1 MKRILTGITPSGYPH
16 LGNYIGAIKPSLD
29 LLDEKCESFLFIAD
43 LHAVIKVSD
52 PNKLEELS
60 TAIAMAWLASGLD
73 PNTTSFYR
81 QSDVPEI
88 TELAWLLSCITEKGL
103 LNRAHAYK
111 AAVDQNN
118 ESGKKEMDEG
128 ISLGLFS
135 YPLLMASDILTP
147 NATHVPVGKDQQQHL
162 EITRDI
168 AEKFNN
174 KYGKFFN
181 VPEAVIQNEKTVL
194 GTDGRKMSKSY
205 NNIIPLLS
213 TEKELRKSVMKI
225 VTNSQEPGE
234 KKEWKDNT
242 LFAIYSSFASV
253 EKQENMK
260 NLFEDG
266 IGWGDAKQK
275 VFEDL
280 NQMLLPIR
288 EKFMELSNNKKFI
301 EEILKSG
308 AEKVRLHTVPALK
321 EVKKLVG
328 ISRL

>member
-60 TAIAMAWLASGLD
+60 NAIAMAWLASGLD

-234 KKEWKDNT
+234 KKEWKDNA

-260 NLFEDG
+260 ILFEDG

>member
-60 TAIAMAWLASGLD
+60 NAIAMAWLASGLNPD
-73 PNTTSFYR
+73 TTSFYR

-260 NLFEDG
+260 NFFADG

-280 NQMLLPIR
+280 NLILLPIR

-301 EEILKSG
+301 EEILQSG
-308 AEKVRLHTVPALK
+308 AKKVRSHTLPTLK

>member
-43 LHAVIKVSD
+43 LHAIIKVSN
-52 PNKLEELS
+52 PTKLEELS
-60 TAIAMAWLASGLD
+60 NAIAIAWLASGLD

-128 ISLGLFS
+128 ISMGLFS

-181 VPEAVIQNEKTVL
+181 LPEAVIQNENTVL

-213 TEKELRKSVMKI
+213 TEKELRKSIMKI

-253 EKQENMK
+253 EKQEDMK

-266 IGWGDAKQK
+266 IGWGDAKQM

-280 NQMLLPIR
+280 NLMLLPIR
-288 EKFMELSNNKKFI
+288 EKYFELNNNKKFI
-301 EEILKSG
+301 DEILKSG
-308 AEKVRLHTVPALK
+308 AERVRTHTAPALK

>member
-52 PNKLEELS
+52 PEKLKELS
-60 TAIAMAWLASGLD
+60 NGIAMAWLASGLD
-73 PNTTSFYR
+73 PENTNFYR
-81 QSDVPEI
+81 QSDIPEI

-111 AAVDQNN
+111 AAVDTNN
-118 ESGKKEMDEG
+118 ESGKKDSDEG
-128 ISLGLFS
+128 ISMGLFS

-168 AEKFNN
+168 AEKFNR
-174 KYGKFFN
+174 KYGDFFN
-181 VPEAVIQNEKTVL
+181 IPEAVIKDEKTVL

-205 NNIIPLLS
+205 NNIIPLLAE
-213 TEKELRKSVMKI
+213 EKELKKSIMKI

-234 KKEWKDNT
+234 KKDWRDNT
-242 LFAIYSSFASV
+242 LFSIYSSFTS
-253 EKQENMK
+253 KDQQEEMQNM
-260 NLFEDG
+260 FGDG

-275 VFEDL
+275 TFEEL
-280 NQMLLPIR
+280 NKILTPIR
-288 EKFMELSNNKKFI
+288 EKYLELNSNKKYI
-301 EEILKSG
+301 KEILKSG
-308 AEKVRLHTVPALK
+308 AEKVREQTLPLVK
-321 EVKKLVG
+321 EAKRLVG
-328 ISRL
+328 ISKL

>member
-43 LHAVIKVSD
+43 LHAIIKVSN
-52 PNKLEELS
+52 PTKLEELS
-60 TAIAMAWLASGLD
+60 NAIAIAWLASGLD

-128 ISLGLFS
+128 ISMGLFS

-147 NATHVPVGKDQQQHL
+147 NATHVPVGNDQQQHL

-181 VPEAVIQNEKTVL
+181 LPEAVIQNENTVL

-213 TEKELRKSVMKI
+213 TEKELRKSIMKI
-225 VTNSQEPGE
+225 VTNSLEPGE

-253 EKQENMK
+253 EKQEDMK

-266 IGWGDAKQK
+266 IGWGDAKQM

-280 NQMLLPIR
+280 NLMLLPIR
-288 EKFMELSNNKKFI
+288 EKYFELNNNKKFI
-301 EEILKSG
+301 DEILKSG
-308 AEKVRLHTVPALK
+308 AERVRTHTAPALK

>member
-29 LLDEKCESFLFIAD
+29 LLDKKCESFLFIAD
-43 LHAVIKVSD
+43 LHAVIKVSE
-52 PNKLEELS
+52 PTKLEELS
-60 TAIAMAWLASGLD
+60 NAIAMAWLASGLD
-73 PNTTSFYR
+73 PNTTNFYR

-118 ESGKKEMDEG
+118 ERGKKEMDEG

-174 KYGKFFN
+174 RYGKFFN

-280 NQMLLPIR
+280 NLMLIPIR
-288 EKFMELSNNKKFI
+288 EKFMDLSNNKKFI

-308 AEKVRLHTVPALK
+308 AKKVRSHTVPALK

>member
-29 LLDEKCESFLFIAD
+29 LLDGKCESFLFIAD

-52 PNKLEELS
+52 PKKLEELS
-60 TAIAMAWLASGLD
+60 NAIAMAWLASGLD
-73 PNTTSFYR
+73 PNKTNFYR

-88 TELAWLLSCITEKGL
+88 TELAWLLSCIAEKGL

-174 KYGKFFN
+174 KYGNFFN
-181 VPEAVIQNEKTVL
+181 VPEAVIQDEKTVL

-213 TEKELRKSVMKI
+213 TEKELRKSVTKI

-234 KKEWKDNT
+234 KKEWIDNT
-242 LFAIYSSFASV
+242 LFSIYSSFATE
-253 EKQENMK
+253 EKQKEMK

-266 IGWGDAKQK
+266 IGWGDAKQI

-280 NQMLLPIR
+280 NVMLLPIR
-288 EKFMELSNNKKFI
+288 ENFNEYINNKKYI

-308 AEKVRLHTVPALK
+308 AEKVRAQTVPILK

-328 ISRL
+328 ISAL

>member
-52 PNKLEELS
+52 PMRLEELS
-60 TAIAMAWLASGLD
+60 NAIAMAWLASGLD
-73 PNTTSFYR
+73 PNKTNFYR

-88 TELAWLLSCITEKGL
+88 TELAWLLSCIAEKGL

-174 KYGKFFN
+174 KYGNFFN
-181 VPEAVIQNEKTVL
+181 VPEAVIQDEKTVL

-234 KKEWKDNT
+234 KKVWKDNT
-242 LFAIYSSFASV
+242 LFSIYSSFATE
-253 EKQENMK
+253 EKQKEMK

-266 IGWGDAKQK
+266 IGWGDAKQI

-280 NQMLLPIR
+280 NVMLLPIR
-288 EKFMELSNNKKFI
+288 ENFNEHNNNKKYI

-308 AEKVRLHTVPALK
+308 AEKVRSQTVPILK

-328 ISRL
+328 ISAL

>member
-29 LLDEKCESFLFIAD
+29 LLDKKCESFLFIAD
-43 LHAVIKVSD
+43 LHAVIKVSE
-52 PNKLEELS
+52 PTKLEELS
-60 TAIAMAWLASGLD
+60 NAIAMAWLASGLN

-118 ESGKKEMDEG
+118 ERGKKEMDEG

-174 KYGKFFN
+174 RYGKFFN

-280 NQMLLPIR
+280 NLMLLPIR
-288 EKFMELSNNKKFI
+288 EKFMDLSNNKKFI

-308 AEKVRLHTVPALK
+308 AEKVRSRTVPALK

>member
-60 TAIAMAWLASGLD
+60 NAIAMAWLASGLD

-168 AEKFNN
+168 AEKFNS

-213 TEKELRKSVMKI
+213 NEKELRRSVMKI

-280 NQMLLPIR
+280 NQMLQPIR

-308 AEKVRLHTVPALK
+308 AEKVRLQTVPALK

>member
-52 PNKLEELS
+52 PERLSELS
-60 TAIAMAWLASGLD
+60 NSIAMAWLASGLD
-73 PNTTSFYR
+73 PEMTNFYR
-81 QSDVPEI
+81 QSDIPEI

-111 AAVDQNN
+111 AAIDVNN
-118 ESGKKEMDEG
+118 ESGKKDIDEG

-168 AEKFNN
+168 AEKFNR
-174 KYGKFFN
+174 KYGDFFN
-181 VPEAVIQNEKTVL
+181 VPEAVIKDEKTVL

-205 NNIIPLLS
+205 NNIIPLLAD
-213 TEKELRKSVMKI
+213 EKDLRKSVMKI

-234 KKEWKDNT
+234 KKDWKDNT
-242 LFAIYSSFASV
+242 LFSIYSSFAS
-253 EKQENMK
+253 EGNQKEMK
-260 NLFEDG
+260 DMFSDG

-275 VFEDL
+275 VFEEL
-280 NQMLLPIR
+280 NQILSPIR
-288 EKFMELSNNKKFI
+288 EKYLELNSNRTHI
-301 EEILKSG
+301 DEILKAG
-308 AEKVRLHTVPALK
+308 ADNVRKQTLPAIK
-321 EVKKLVG
+321 EVKRLVG
-328 ISRL
+328 INKL

>member
-29 LLDEKCESFLFIAD
+29 LLDKKSESFLFIAD

-168 AEKFNN
+168 AEKFNS

-213 TEKELRKSVMKI
+213 NEKELRKSVMKI

-234 KKEWKDNT
+234 KKDWKDNT

-288 EKFMELSNNKKFI
+288 QKFMELSNNKKLI
-301 EEILKSG
+301 EETLKSG
-308 AEKVRLHTVPALK
+308 AEKVRLQTVPALK

>member
-60 TAIAMAWLASGLD
+60 NAIAMAWLASGLNPD
-73 PNTTSFYR
+73 TTSFYR

-168 AEKFNN
+168 AEKFNS

>member
-52 PNKLEELS
+52 PMRLEELS
-60 TAIAMAWLASGLD
+60 NAIAMAWLASGLD
-73 PNTTSFYR
+73 PNKTNFYR

-88 TELAWLLSCITEKGL
+88 TELAWLLSCIAEKGL

-174 KYGKFFN
+174 KYGNFFN
-181 VPEAVIQNEKTVL
+181 VPEAVIQDEKTVL

-242 LFAIYSSFASV
+242 LFSIYSSFATE
-253 EKQENMK
+253 EKQKEMK

-266 IGWGDAKQK
+266 IGWGDAKQI

-280 NQMLLPIR
+280 NVMLLPIR
-288 EKFMELSNNKKFI
+288 ENFNEYINNKKYI

-308 AEKVRLHTVPALK
+308 AEKVRAQTVPILK

-328 ISRL
+328 ISAL

>member
-43 LHAVIKVSD
+43 LHALIKVSD
-52 PNKLEELS
+52 PTKLEELS
-60 TAIAMAWLASGLD
+60 NAIAMAWLASGLD
-73 PNTTSFYR
+73 PDRTIFYR

-162 EITRDI
+162 EITGDI

-174 KYGKFFN
+174 KYGKYFN

>member
-29 LLDEKCESFLFIAD
+29 LLDENCESFLFIAD

-52 PNKLEELS
+52 PVRLNELS
-60 TAIAMAWLASGLD
+60 NSIAMAWLASGLD
-73 PNTTSFYR
+73 PEKTNFYR

-88 TELAWLLSCITEKGL
+88 TELAWLLSCITEKGV

-111 AAVDQNN
+111 AAIDTNN
-118 ESGKKEMDEG
+118 ESGKKDIDEG
-128 ISLGLFS
+128 ISVGLFS

-168 AEKFNN
+168 AAKFNR
-174 KYGKFFN
+174 KYGDFFN
-181 VPEAVIQNEKTVL
+181 VPEAVIKDEKTVL

-205 NNIIPLLS
+205 NNIIPLLAE
-213 TEKELRKSVMKI
+213 EKELRKSVMKI

-234 KKEWKDNT
+234 KKDWNDNI
-242 LFAIYSSFASV
+242 LFSIYSSFTS
-253 EKQENMK
+253 ENKQIEMK
-260 NLFEDG
+260 TMFDEG

-275 VFEDL
+275 VFEEL
-280 NQMLLPIR
+280 NQTLKPIR
-288 EKFMELSNNKKFI
+288 EKYLELNSNKKHI
-301 EEILKSG
+301 EEVLKAG
-308 AEKVRLHTVPALK
+308 ANKVRKQTLPAIT

-328 ISRL
+328 INKL

>member
-16 LGNYIGAIKPSLD
+16 LGNYIGAIKPSLE

-43 LHAVIKVSD
+43 LHALIKVSD
-52 PNKLEELS
+52 PRKLEELS
-60 TAIAMAWLASGLD
+60 NAIAMAWLASGLD
-73 PNTTSFYR
+73 PNKTNFYR

-88 TELAWLLSCITEKGL
+88 TELAWLLSCISEKGL

-111 AAVDQNN
+111 AAIDQNN

-128 ISLGLFS
+128 ISVGLFS

-181 VPEAVIQNEKTVL
+181 LPEAVIQNENTIL

-234 KKEWKDNT
+234 KKDWKDNT

-253 EKQENMK
+253 EKQEDMK
-260 NLFEDG
+260 YLFEDG

-280 NQMLLPIR
+280 NLMLLPIR
-288 EKFMELSNNKKFI
+288 EKFLELSSDKKFI

-308 AEKVRLHTVPALK
+308 AERVRSHTAPALK

-328 ISRL
+328 ISGL